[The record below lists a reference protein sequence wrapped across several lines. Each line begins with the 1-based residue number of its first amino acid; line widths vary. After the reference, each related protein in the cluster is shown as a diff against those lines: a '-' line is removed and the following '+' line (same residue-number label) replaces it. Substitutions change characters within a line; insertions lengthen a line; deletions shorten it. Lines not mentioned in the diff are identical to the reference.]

1 MELNFIGVI
10 IFIAVL
16 SFIAGFFIGRDKEDK

>member
-16 SFIAGFFIGRDKEDK
+16 SFVAGFFIGRDKEDK

>member
-16 SFIAGFFIGRDKEDK
+16 SFVAGFFIGRDKED